1 MMRNEKIFLLNQSDS
16 TGSERIKKYRDVTV
30 ILVPK
35 RFFKIVT
42 VISIP
47 KYKKWK
53 GYISS
58 DTISVTVIFDPI
70 KKVEQ
75 FY

>member
-1 MMRNEKIFLLNQSDS
+1 M
-16 TGSERIKKYRDVTV
+16 V

-35 RFFKIVT
+35 RNFKIVT

-53 GYISS
+53 GFISS
-58 DTISVTVIFDPI
+58 DRNRATVIFDPV
-70 KKVEQ
+70 KLVEQ
-75 FY
+75 FHLFH